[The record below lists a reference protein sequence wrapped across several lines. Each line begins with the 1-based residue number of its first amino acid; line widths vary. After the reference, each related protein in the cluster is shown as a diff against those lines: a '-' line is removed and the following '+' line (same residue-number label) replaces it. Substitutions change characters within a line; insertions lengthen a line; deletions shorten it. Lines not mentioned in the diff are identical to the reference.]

1 MLEAV
6 ATLVTRR
13 PAWIAVAAAAFAA
26 VALTFGADVAKSL
39 APFGF
44 DDPATESVK
53 ARKTVERTAG
63 YDPDLVLTA
72 IIRPYTRRNVL
83 RTVATLREET
93 AVARV
98 LSVDRT
104 HDPSMISRDGRATY
118 VVALFRAVDDKA
130 RDEAAKRI
138 EKRFKGNPNVRLGGG
153 VIGYEQVGRTV
164 EEDLVRAEMIAFPLL
179 LVLAF
184 WVFRGLV
191 AALLPPLVGAL
202 TILLSFLGLRL
213 ATQAISLS
221 VFALNLVTGMGLG
234 LAIDWSLLVVSRF
247 REELA
252 AGGDAVRRTIA
263 TAGRTVVFSSLTVAA
278 AMASLLVF
286 PQRFLFSMGV
296 GGVLVALLGGVV
308 ALVVLPA
315 VLALLGP
322 RVNALA
328 PRRWRRSASRGAWY
342 VLSRF
347 VMRHAGIVAAASAAL
362 LIVLGLPFLRVHF
375 TAADARVLP
384 RSASA
389 RQVYEQLTSDF
400 RRTTTPF
407 YVVLRGRKSD
417 VAPFVRRIAALPD
430 TPHLGPTRKLGP
442 GVWKVDVSAGTD
454 YLSSDSQRLVRE
466 IRALPTS
473 LPVLVGGGS
482 AAFVDEK
489 SSLARHLPLALLLI
503 VVTTVLVLFLMTGSV
518 VLPLKALLMNAL
530 TVSAA
535 FGFLVFV
542 FQDGRL
548 RWLLDYPA
556 AIGIDFTQPILLFAV
571 AFALSTDYGVF
582 LLARIKEARD
592 AGETNVESV
601 ALGLERTGR
610 IVTAAALLF
619 CAAVWTF
626 ATSRIVFVK
635 QLGVG
640 IGIAVL
646 VDATIVR
653 ALLVPSLMRLLGEW
667 NWWAPRRLRELR
679 ERGASSAFARRSDTG

>member
-1 MLEAV
+1 M
-6 ATLVTRR
+6 
-13 PAWIAVAAAAFAA
+13 
-26 VALTFGADVAKSL
+26 VALVFGAGVAESL

-53 ARKTVERTAG
+53 ARETVERAAR

-72 IIRPYTRRNVL
+72 IVRPFTRENVV
-83 RTVATLREET
+83 RTAARLKEEPT
-93 AVARV
+93 VARV
-98 LSVDRT
+98 VTVYET
-104 HDPSMISRDGRATY
+104 HDLTMVSRDGQATY
-118 VVALFRAVDDKA
+118 LVALFRPVDDEL
-130 RDEAAKRI
+130 RDAAAKRI
-138 EKRFKGNPNVRLGGG
+138 ERRFELDPLVLLGGG
-153 VIGYEQVGRTV
+153 VIGYEQVGTTV
-164 EEDLVRAEMIAFPLL
+164 EEDLVRAELIAFPLL

-191 AALLPPLVGAL
+191 AALLPPLVGGL

-213 ATQAISLS
+213 ATEVTSLS

-234 LAIDWSLLVVSRF
+234 LAIDWSLLVVSRY

-252 AGGDAVRRTIA
+252 VGHGAVQRTIA
-263 TAGRTVVFSSLTVAA
+263 SAGRTVVFSALTVAA

-296 GGVLVALLGGVV
+296 GGVLVAVLGGVV
-308 ALVVLPA
+308 SLIVLPA
-315 VLALLGP
+315 VLALLGG

-328 PRRWRRSASRGAWY
+328 PLRWQRPPPHRGAWY
-342 VLSRF
+342 AFSRF
-347 VMRHAGIVAAASAAL
+347 VMRRAGLVAAASALL
-362 LIVLGLPFLRVHF
+362 LIVFGLPFLRVQF

-389 RQVYEQLTSDF
+389 HRVYEQLALDF

-407 YVVLRGRKSD
+407 YVVLRGRRAD
-417 VAPFVRRIAALPD
+417 VGRFARQVAALRGSPQLRPPRELATD
-430 TPHLGPTRKLGP
+430 IWKLD
-442 GVWKVDVSAGTD
+442 VDAGID
-454 YLSSDSQRLVRE
+454 YLSEDSQRLVRQ
-466 IRALPTS
+466 IRALPTP
-473 LPVLVGGGS
+473 LDVQVGGGS
-482 AAFVDEK
+482 AAFIDEK
-489 SSLARHLPLALLLI
+489 TSLEAHLPLAIGLI
-503 VVTTVLVLFLMTGSV
+503 VVTTLLVLFVMTGSI
-518 VLPLKALLMNAL
+518 VLPLKALVMNAL

-548 RWLLDYPA
+548 RGVLGYPA
-556 AIGIDFTQPILLFAV
+556 PTGIDFTQPILLFAV

-592 AGETNVESV
+592 AGAPNVEAV
-601 ALGLERTGR
+601 AVGLQRSGR

-635 QLGVG
+635 QLGTG
-640 IGIAVL
+640 IGVAVL

-653 ALLVPSLMRLLGEW
+653 ALLVPSLMRLLGDW
-667 NWWAPRRLRELR
+667 NWWAPRRLRRLR
-679 ERGASSAFARRSDTG
+679 ARARL

>member
-1 MLEAV
+1 VLDGV

-13 PAWIAVAAAAFAA
+13 PGWIAVAAAMLGI
-26 VALTFGADVAKSL
+26 VALVFGAGVAKSL

-44 DDPATESVK
+44 DDPSTESVK
-53 ARKTVERTAG
+53 ARETIERAAG

-72 IIRPYTRRNVL
+72 IVRPFTRRNVEE
-83 RTVATLREET
+83 TVATLENEPE
-93 AVARV
+93 VAHV
-98 LSVDRT
+98 LTVYGTHDRT
-104 HDPSMISRDGRATY
+104 MVSRDGRATY
-118 VVALFRAVDDKA
+118 LVALFRPVDDET
-130 RDEAAKRI
+130 RDKTAKRI
-138 EKRFKGNPNVRLGGG
+138 EKLFRGNPHVQLGGG

-164 EEDLVRAEMIAFPLL
+164 EEDLVRAELIAFPLL

-191 AALLPPLVGAL
+191 AALLPPLVGVL
-202 TILLSFLGLRL
+202 TILLSFLGLRI
-213 ATQAISLS
+213 ATEITSLS

-234 LAIDWSLLVVSRF
+234 LAIDWSLLVVSRY

-252 AGGDAVRRTIA
+252 AGGGSAIRRTVA
-263 TAGRTVVFSSLTVAA
+263 TAGRTVVFSALTVAA

-296 GGVLVALLGGVV
+296 GGVLVALLGGAVS
-308 ALVVLPA
+308 LIVLPA
-315 VLALLGP
+315 VLALLGT

-328 PRRWRRSASRGAWY
+328 PRRWQHAATGRGAWY
-342 VLSRF
+342 LFSRF
-347 VMRHAGIVAAASAAL
+347 VMRRAGLIAAGSAAL
-362 LIVLGLPFLRVHF
+362 LIVFGLPFLRVHF

-384 RSASA
+384 RTASA
-389 RQVYEQLTSDF
+389 RQVYEQLRSDF

-407 YVVLRGRKSD
+407 YVVLRGRNSD
-417 VAPFVRRIAALPD
+417 VPRFVQRVNALPGVENLRPPRRLAPGLWKLD
-430 TPHLGPTRKLGP
+430 VFTGP
-442 GVWKVDVSAGTD
+442 D
-454 YLSSDSQRLVRE
+454 YLAGNSQELVSR
-466 IRALPTS
+466 IRSLPTP
-473 LPVLVGGGS
+473 LVVQVGGGA

-489 SSLARHLPLALLLI
+489 SSLAAHLPLAIALV
-503 VVTTVLVLFLMTGSV
+503 VVTTLLVLFLMTGSI
-518 VLPLKALLMNAL
+518 VLPLKALIMNAL

-548 RWLLDYPA
+548 RWLLQYPS

-592 AGETNVESV
+592 AGEPNVEAV

-619 CAAVWTF
+619 CTAVWTF

-653 ALLVPSLMRLLGEW
+653 ALLVPSLMRLLGDW
-667 NWWAPRRLRELR
+667 NWWAPRRLRKLQK
-679 ERGASSAFARRSDTG
+679 RSGFWSP

>member
-1 MLEAV
+1 VLEAV
-6 ATLVTRR
+6 ATLVTKR
-13 PAWIAVAAAAFAA
+13 PGLIAACAGMLGA
-26 VALTFGADVAKSL
+26 VALVFGAGVAKSL

-53 ARKTVERTAG
+53 ARETVERTAG
-63 YDPDLVLTA
+63 YDPDLVVTA
-72 IIRPYTRRNVL
+72 IVRPPSETRRVSTELRGDPVVRVVTFARNSDAAVL
-83 RTVATLREET
+83 VAFLR
-93 AVARV
+93 
-98 LSVDRT
+98 
-104 HDPSMISRDGRATY
+104 PISDE
-118 VVALFRAVDDKA
+118 A
-130 RDEAAKRI
+130 RDKAAKRL
-138 EKRFKGNPNVRLGGG
+138 EKRFEGDSHVELGGG

-164 EEDLVRAEMIAFPLL
+164 EEDLVRAELIAFPLL

-213 ATQAISLS
+213 ASEALSLS

-234 LAIDWSLLVVSRF
+234 LAIDWSLLVVSRY

-252 AGGDAVRRTIA
+252 SGGDAVRRTIA
-263 TAGRTVVFSSLTVAA
+263 TAGRTVVFSALTVAA

-296 GGVLVALLGGVV
+296 GGVLVALLGGAVS
-308 ALVVLPA
+308 LLVLPA

-328 PRRWRRSASRGAWY
+328 PRGRQRPAPGRGAWY
-342 VLSRF
+342 RFSRF
-347 VMRHAGIVAAASAAL
+347 VMRRAGIVAAASAAL
-362 LIVLGLPFLRVHF
+362 LILFGLPFLRVQF

-384 RSASA
+384 ESASA
-389 RQVYEQLTSDF
+389 RQVYEQLATDF

-407 YVVLRGRKSD
+407 YVVLRGRQSD
-417 VAPFVRRIAALPD
+417 VRLFAKQVTALPGIAQLA
-430 TPHLGPTRKLGP
+430 PPRELAA
-442 GVWKVDVSAGTD
+442 GVWKLDVFAGSE

-466 IRALPTS
+466 IRALPTP
-473 LPVLVGGGS
+473 LEVEVGGGTAS
-482 AAFVDEK
+482 FVDEK
-489 SSLARHLPLALLLI
+489 SSLANHLPLAIALVVATTLLI
-503 VVTTVLVLFLMTGSV
+503 LFLMTGSI

-535 FGFLVFV
+535 FGFLVFI

-548 RWLLDYPA
+548 RWLLGYPA

-571 AFALSTDYGVF
+571 AFAVSTDYGVF
-582 LLARIKEARD
+582 LLSRIKEARD
-592 AGETNVESV
+592 AGEPNVEAV

-610 IVTAAALLF
+610 VVTAAALLF

-635 QLGVG
+635 ELGLG

-653 ALLVPSLMRLLGEW
+653 ALLVPSLMRLLGDW
-667 NWWAPRRLRELR
+667 NWWAPRPLRRLHERLGLR
-679 ERGASSAFARRSDTG
+679 D

>member
-1 MLEAV
+1 MLEKV
-6 ATLVTRR
+6 ANVVTTR
-13 PAWIAVAAAAFAA
+13 PVWIAVIAAALGA
-26 VALTFGADVAKSL
+26 VALVFGAAVSRSL

-44 DDPATESVK
+44 DDPSTESVK
-53 ARKTVERTAG
+53 ARNTIERAAG

-72 IIRPYTRRNVL
+72 IVRPFTRARVE
-83 RTVATLREET
+83 RTAATLEREP
-93 AVARV
+93 AIARV
-98 LSVDRT
+98 LTVYDTRDRT
-104 HDPSMISRDGRATY
+104 MVSRDGHATY
-118 VVALFRAVDDKA
+118 VVCLFRPLDDEA

-138 EKRFKGNPNVRLGGG
+138 EELLGDDPDVELGGG

-164 EEDLVRAEMIAFPLL
+164 EEDLLRAELIAFPLL

-191 AALLPPLVGAL
+191 AALLPPLVGGL
-202 TILLSFLGLRL
+202 TIFLSFLGLRI
-213 ATQAISLS
+213 ATEVTSLS

-234 LAIDWSLLVVSRF
+234 LSIDWSLLVVSRY

-252 AGGDAVRRTIA
+252 AGEAGAVRRTIL
-263 TAGRTVVFSSLTVAA
+263 TAGRTVVFSALTVAA

-296 GGVLVALLGGVV
+296 GGALVALIGGVV
-308 ALVVLPA
+308 SLVVLPA
-315 VLALLGP
+315 VLALLGE

-328 PRRWRRSASRGAWY
+328 PRRWQRASSGRGAWY
-342 VLSRF
+342 RF
-347 VMRHAGIVAAASAAL
+347 SHLVMRRAGFVAAASATL
-362 LIVLGLPFLRVHF
+362 LIMFGLPFLRVHF

-389 RQVYEQLTSDF
+389 RQVYEQLREDF
-400 RRTTTPF
+400 GRTTTPF
-407 YVVLRGRKSD
+407 YVVLAGPDRD
-417 VAPFVRRIAALPD
+417 VPVFARRVAALPD
-430 TPHLGPTRKLGP
+430 VEKLGTP
-442 GVWKVDVSAGTD
+442 RRLAPELWKLDLFVGADH
-454 YLSSDSQRLVRE
+454 LSNEAQDLVAR
-466 IRALPTS
+466 IRGLPTP
-473 LPVLVGGGS
+473 LDVKVGGGTAS
-482 AAFVDEK
+482 FVDEK
-489 SSLARHLPLALLLI
+489 SSLARHLPFAVVLI
-503 VVTTVLVLFLMTGSV
+503 VVTTLLVLFLMTGSI
-518 VLPLKALLMNAL
+518 VLPLKALIMNAL

-548 RWLLDYPA
+548 RSLLQYPSA
-556 AIGIDFTQPILLFAV
+556 TGIDFTQPILLFAV

-582 LLARIKEARD
+582 LLSRIKEARD
-592 AGETNVESV
+592 AGASNVEAV

-610 IVTAAALLF
+610 VVTAAALLF

-640 IGIAVL
+640 IGFAVL

-653 ALLVPSLMRLLGEW
+653 ALLVPSLMRLLGDW
-667 NWWAPRRLRELR
+667 NWWAPKWLRRLRR
-679 ERGASSAFARRSDTG
+679 

>member
-1 MLEAV
+1 VLEAV
-6 ATLVTRR
+6 ATLVTKR
-13 PAWIAVAAAAFAA
+13 PGLIAAAAALLGA
-26 VALTFGADVAKSL
+26 VALVFGAGVAKSL

-53 ARKTVERTAG
+53 ARETVERTAG
-63 YDPDLVLTA
+63 YDPDLVVTA
-72 IIRPYTRRNVL
+72 IVRPPAEIRRVSTELRGDPVVRVVTFARNSDAAVL
-83 RTVATLREET
+83 LAFLR
-93 AVARV
+93 
-98 LSVDRT
+98 
-104 HDPSMISRDGRATY
+104 PISDE
-118 VVALFRAVDDKA
+118 A
-130 RDEAAKRI
+130 RDKAAKRL
-138 EKRFKGNPNVRLGGG
+138 EKRFEGDPHVELGGG

-164 EEDLVRAEMIAFPLL
+164 EEDLVRAELIAFPLL

-213 ATQAISLS
+213 ASEALSLS

-234 LAIDWSLLVVSRF
+234 LAIDWSLLVVSRY

-252 AGGDAVRRTIA
+252 SGGDAVRRTIT
-263 TAGRTVVFSSLTVAA
+263 TAGRTVVFSALTVAA

-296 GGVLVALLGGVV
+296 GGVLVALLGGAVS
-308 ALVVLPA
+308 LLVLPA

-328 PRRWRRSASRGAWY
+328 PRGWQRPSGRGAWY
-342 VLSRF
+342 RFSRF
-347 VMRHAGIVAAASAAL
+347 VMRRAGIVAAASAAL
-362 LIVLGLPFLRVHF
+362 LILFGLPFLRVHF

-384 RSASA
+384 ESASA
-389 RQVYEQLTSDF
+389 RQVYEQLAADF

-407 YVVLRGRKSD
+407 YVVLRGRQSD
-417 VAPFVRRIAALPD
+417 VRLFAKRVTALPGIAQ
-430 TPHLGPTRKLGP
+430 LGPPRELAA
-442 GVWKVDVSAGTD
+442 GVWKLDVFAGSE

-466 IRALPTS
+466 IRALPTP
-473 LPVLVGGGS
+473 LEVEVGGGTAS
-482 AAFVDEK
+482 FVDEK
-489 SSLARHLPLALLLI
+489 SSLASHLPLAIALV
-503 VVTTVLVLFLMTGSV
+503 VVTTLLILFLMTGSV

-535 FGFLVFV
+535 FGFLVFI

-548 RWLLDYPA
+548 RWLLGYPA

-571 AFALSTDYGVF
+571 AFAVSTDYGVF
-582 LLARIKEARD
+582 LLSRIKEARD
-592 AGETNVESV
+592 AGEPNVEAV

-610 IVTAAALLF
+610 VVTAAALLF

-635 QLGVG
+635 ELGLG

-653 ALLVPSLMRLLGEW
+653 ALLVPSLMRLLGDW
-667 NWWAPRRLRELR
+667 NWWAPGPLRRLHERVGLR
-679 ERGASSAFARRSDTG
+679 D

>member
-1 MLEAV
+1 VLDAV
-6 ATLVTRR
+6 ARLVTRR
-13 PAWIAVAAAAFAA
+13 PRSIAVAAAAFAA
-26 VALTFGADVAKSL
+26 IALVFGAGVAGSL

-44 DDPATESVK
+44 DDPASESVQ
-53 ARKTVERTAG
+53 ARRTVERTAG

-72 IIRPYTRRNVL
+72 IVRPFTRRNVD
-83 RTVATLREET
+83 RTVARLNDDPAVEHVVTVYET
-93 AVARV
+93 H
-98 LSVDRT
+98 DRT
-104 HDPSMISRDGRATY
+104 MVSRDGRATFLI
-118 VVALFRAVDDKA
+118 ALFRPLDDET
-130 RDEAAKRI
+130 RDKAAKRI
-138 EKRFKGNPNVRLGGG
+138 EKGFERDPNVRLGGG

-164 EEDLVRAEMIAFPLL
+164 EEDLVRAELIAFPLL

-191 AALLPPLVGAL
+191 AALLPPLVGGL

-213 ATQAISLS
+213 ATEVTSIS

-234 LAIDWSLLVVSRF
+234 LAIDWSLLVVSRY

-252 AGGDAVRRTIA
+252 AGDGAVRRTIA
-263 TAGRTVVFSSLTVAA
+263 TAGRTVVFSALTVAA

-296 GGVLVALLGGVV
+296 GGVLVALLGGLVS
-308 ALVVLPA
+308 LVVLPA
-315 VLALLGP
+315 VLALLGT

-328 PRRWRRSASRGAWY
+328 PRRWQRPAAGRSGWY
-342 VLSRF
+342 TFSRF
-347 VMRHAGIVAAASAAL
+347 VMRRAGIVAAASAAL
-362 LIVLGLPFLRVHF
+362 LIVFGLPFLRVQF

-389 RQVYEQLTSDF
+389 RQVYEEVARDF

-407 YVVLRGRKSD
+407 YAVLRGRRTD
-417 VAPFVRRIAALPD
+417 VPPFVRHVAVRRGSPRVGRPRELA
-430 TPHLGPTRKLGP
+430 P
-442 GVWKVDVSAGTD
+442 GVWKLDVFAGVD
-454 YLSSDSQRLVRE
+454 YLSSDSQRLVRQV
-466 IRALPTS
+466 RALQTP
-473 LPVLVGGGS
+473 LDIQVGGGS

-489 SSLARHLPLALLLI
+489 SSLAAHLPLAIGLI
-503 VVTTVLVLFLMTGSV
+503 VVTTLLILFLMTGSL
-518 VLPLKALLMNAL
+518 VLPLKALVMNAL

-548 RWLLDYPA
+548 RWLLGYPA
-556 AIGIDFTQPILLFAV
+556 ATGIDFTQPILLFAV

-582 LLARIKEARD
+582 LLSRIKEAHD
-592 AGETNVESV
+592 AGEPNVEAV

-619 CAAVWTF
+619 CAAVWIF

-635 QLGVG
+635 QLGIG
-640 IGIAVL
+640 IGVAVL

-653 ALLVPSLMRLLGEW
+653 ALLVPSLMRLLGDW
-667 NWWAPRRLRELR
+667 NWWAPRRLRRLR
-679 ERGASSAFARRSDTG
+679 ERFTLA

>member
-1 MLEAV
+1 VLNAV

-13 PAWIAVAAAAFAA
+13 PRWIAIAAAALAA
-26 VALTFGADVAKSL
+26 IALVFGARVASSL

-44 DDPATESVK
+44 DDPSTESVK

-72 IIRPYTRRNVL
+72 IVRPVTRRNVEQAVDKL
-83 RTVATLREET
+83 SEEPIVAHVVTVYE
-93 AVARV
+93 
-98 LSVDRT
+98 T
-104 HDPSMISRDGRATY
+104 HDEAMVSRDGRATY
-118 VVALFRAVDDKA
+118 VIALFRPADDET
-130 RDEAAKRI
+130 RDRAAKRI
-138 EKRFKGNPNVRLGGG
+138 ERRFRHDPNVLLGGG

-164 EEDLVRAEMIAFPLL
+164 EQDLLRAEAIAFPLL

-191 AALLPPLVGAL
+191 AALLPPLVGGL

-213 ATQAISLS
+213 ATEVTPLS

-234 LAIDWSLLVVSRF
+234 LAIDWSLLVVSRY

-252 AGGDAVRRTIA
+252 AGEGAVLRTIES
-263 TAGRTVVFSSLTVAA
+263 AGRTVVFSALTVAA

-296 GGVLVALLGGVV
+296 GGVLVALLGGAVS
-308 ALVVLPA
+308 LVVLPA
-315 VLALLGP
+315 TLELLGP
-322 RVNALA
+322 RLNALA
-328 PRRWRRSASRGAWY
+328 PLRWQRPPSGRAWY
-342 VLSRF
+342 RFSRL
-347 VMRHAGIVAAASAAL
+347 VMHRAGMVALASAVL
-362 LIVLGLPFLRVHF
+362 LVAFGIPFIRVQF

-384 RSASA
+384 RNASA
-389 RQVYEQLTSDF
+389 HRVYDQLAHDF

-407 YVVLRGRKSD
+407 YAVLRGRARD
-417 VAPFVRRIAALPD
+417 VPAFARRVAALPEH
-430 TPHLGPTRKLGP
+430 PHVGRARALAP
-442 GVWKVDVSAGTD
+442 GVWKLDVFGPRD
-454 YLSSDSQRLVRE
+454 YLSGDAQRLVRE
-466 IRALPTS
+466 IRSVRA
-473 LPVLVGGGS
+473 PVDVEIGGGS

-489 SSLARHLPLALLLI
+489 SSLADHLPLAVGLV
-503 VVTTVLVLFLMTGSV
+503 VVTTLLVLFLMTGSI
-518 VLPLKALLMNAL
+518 VLPVKALVMNAL

-548 RWLLDYPA
+548 RWLLRYGGA
-556 AIGIDFTQPILLFAV
+556 TGIDFTQPILLFAV

-582 LLARIKEARD
+582 LLSRIKEAHD
-592 AGETNVESV
+592 AGEPNVEAV
-601 ALGLERTGR
+601 AQGLQRTGR

-626 ATSRIVFVK
+626 ATSRVVFVK
-635 QLGVG
+635 QLGTG
-640 IGIAVL
+640 IGVAVL

-653 ALLVPSLMRLLGEW
+653 ALLVPSLMRLLGDW
-667 NWWAPRRLRELR
+667 NWWAPRHLRRLH
-679 ERGASSAFARRSDTG
+679 ERTGL

>member
-1 MLEAV
+1 MLDA
-6 ATLVTRR
+6 AARLVTRR
-13 PAWIAVAAAAFAA
+13 PGWIAVAAAALAA
-26 VALTFGADVAKSL
+26 VALVFGASVATSL

-53 ARKTVERTAG
+53 ARTTVERTAG

-72 IIRPYTRRNVL
+72 IVRPFTRANVG
-83 RTVATLREET
+83 RTTARLSDEP
-93 AVARV
+93 AVAHV
-98 LSVDRT
+98 VTVYET
-104 HDPSMISRDGRATY
+104 HDRAMVSRDGRATY
-118 VVALFRAVDDKA
+118 VIALFRPVDDET
-130 RDEAAKRI
+130 RDKEAKRI
-138 EKRFKGNPNVRLGGG
+138 EKLFDGDPNVRLGGG

-164 EEDLVRAEMIAFPLL
+164 EEDLVRAELIAFPLL

-184 WVFRGLV
+184 LVFRGLV
-191 AALLPPLVGAL
+191 AALLPPLVGGL

-213 ATQAISLS
+213 ATEITPLS

-234 LAIDWSLLVVSRF
+234 LAIDWSLLVVSRY

-252 AGGDAVRRTIA
+252 AGDGAVLRTVT
-263 TAGRTVVFSSLTVAA
+263 TAGRTVVFSALTVAA
-278 AMASLLVF
+278 EMASLLVF

-296 GGVLVALLGGVV
+296 GGVLVALFGGAVS
-308 ALVVLPA
+308 LIVLPA

-322 RVNALA
+322 RLNALA
-328 PRRWRRSASRGAWY
+328 PRRWQRPPSGRGAWY
-342 VLSRF
+342 VFSRF
-347 VMRHAGIVAAASAAL
+347 VMRRAGIVAAASAAL
-362 LIVLGLPFLRVHF
+362 LILFGVPFLRVHF

-384 RSASA
+384 RSATA
-389 RQVYEQLTSDF
+389 RQVYEQLARDF
-400 RRTTTPF
+400 SRPTTPF
-407 YVVLRGRKSD
+407 YAVLRGRAID
-417 VAPFVRRIAALPD
+417 VPRFVRRVAALPGH
-430 TPHLGPTRKLGP
+430 PEVGRPRELAP
-442 GVWKVDVSAGTD
+442 GVWKLDVFAGVD
-454 YLSSDSQRLVRE
+454 YLSSDSQRLVRRL
-466 IRALPTS
+466 RALRSP
-473 LPVLVGGGS
+473 LDVQVGGGS

-489 SSLARHLPLALLLI
+489 SSLAAHLPLAIGLI
-503 VVTTVLVLFLMTGSV
+503 VVTTLLVLFLMTGSI
-518 VLPLKALLMNAL
+518 VLPLKALVMNAL

-548 RWLLDYPA
+548 RWLLDYSA
-556 AIGIDFTQPILLFAV
+556 ATGIDFTQPILLFAV

-592 AGETNVESV
+592 AGEPNVEAV
-601 ALGLERTGR
+601 ALGLQRTGR

-635 QLGVG
+635 QLGAG

-653 ALLVPSLMRLLGEW
+653 ALLVPSLMRLLGDW
-667 NWWAPRRLRELR
+667 NW
-679 ERGASSAFARRSDTG
+679 

>member
-1 MLEAV
+1 VLDTV

-13 PAWIAVAAAAFAA
+13 PASIAAAAAVLAA
-26 VALTFGADVAKSL
+26 VALVFGAHVAKSL

-44 DDPATESVK
+44 DDPATESVQ
-53 ARKTVERTAG
+53 ARKAIERTAG

-72 IIRPYTRRNVL
+72 IVRPFTRENVE
-83 RTVATLREET
+83 RTVETLEAEP

-98 LSVDRT
+98 VTFYATRDRA
-104 HDPSMISRDGRATY
+104 MISRDGRATY
-118 VVALFRAVDDKA
+118 VLALFRPSDDEA
-130 RDEAAKRI
+130 RDKAAKRI
-138 EKRFKGNPNVRLGGG
+138 EKRFEHNPNVLLGGG

-164 EEDLVRAEMIAFPLL
+164 EDDLVRAEEIAFPLL

-213 ATQAISLS
+213 ATEVTSLS

-234 LAIDWSLLVVSRF
+234 LSIDWSLLVVSRY

-252 AGGDAVRRTIA
+252 ARRRGAVGRTILS
-263 TAGRTVVFSSLTVAA
+263 AGRTVVFSALTVAA

-296 GGVLVALLGGVV
+296 GGVLVALLGGAVS
-308 ALVVLPA
+308 LVVLPA

-322 RVNALA
+322 RVNAFA
-328 PRRWRRSASRGAWY
+328 PARWQRPPSGRVWY
-342 VLSRF
+342 GFSRF
-347 VMRHAGIVAAASAAL
+347 VMRRAALVAAGSAAL
-362 LIVLGLPFLRVHF
+362 LIVFGLPFLHVHF

-389 RQVYEQLTSDF
+389 HQVFDRLAADF

-407 YVVLRGRKSD
+407 YAVLEGRPAD
-417 VAPFVRRIAALPD
+417 VQPFVRHVAALPV
-430 TPHLGPTRKLGP
+430 GPKLGRP
-442 GVWKVDVSAGTD
+442 RRLAPNVWKLDVFAGLD
-454 YLSSDSQRLVRE
+454 YLSGDSQRLVHE
-466 IRALPTS
+466 IRAVPTP
-473 LPVLVGGGS
+473 LDVRVGGGS

-489 SSLARHLPLALLLI
+489 ASLADHLPLAIVLV
-503 VVTTVLVLFLMTGSV
+503 VVTTLIVLFLMTGSI
-518 VLPLKALLMNAL
+518 VLPLKALVMNAL

-548 RWLLDYPA
+548 RWLLGYPA

-582 LLARIKEARD
+582 LLSRIKEAHD
-592 AGETNVESV
+592 AGEPNVEAV
-601 ALGLERTGR
+601 ALGLQRTGR
-610 IVTAAALLF
+610 VVTAAALLF
-619 CAAVWTF
+619 CTAVWTF

-635 QLGVG
+635 QLGTG
-640 IGIAVL
+640 IGVAVL
-646 VDATIVR
+646 VDATLIR

-667 NWWAPRRLRELR
+667 NWWAPRVLRKLHGRARL
-679 ERGASSAFARRSDTG
+679 

>member
-1 MLEAV
+1 MLGV
-6 ATLVTRR
+6 
-13 PAWIAVAAAAFAA
+13 
-26 VALTFGADVAKSL
+26 VALAFGAGVAKSL

-53 ARKTVERTAG
+53 ARETVEQTAG
-63 YDPDLVLTA
+63 YDPDLVVTA
-72 IIRPYTRRNVL
+72 IVRPQAEVSRVSAEL
-83 RTVATLREET
+83 RHDPVVRVATVARNKNAAVLVAFLR
-93 AVARV
+93 
-98 LSVDRT
+98 
-104 HDPSMISRDGRATY
+104 PISDE
-118 VVALFRAVDDKA
+118 A
-130 RDEAAKRI
+130 RDKAAKRL
-138 EKRFKGNPNVRLGGG
+138 EKRFEDDPHVELGGG

-164 EEDLVRAEMIAFPLL
+164 EEDLVRAELIAFPLL

-213 ATQAISLS
+213 ASEALSLS

-234 LAIDWSLLVVSRF
+234 LAIDWSLLVVSRY
-247 REELA
+247 REELPS
-252 AGGDAVRRTIA
+252 GGDAVRRTIV
-263 TAGRTVVFSSLTVAA
+263 TAGRTVVFSALTVAA

-296 GGVLVALLGGVV
+296 GGVLVALLGGAVS
-308 ALVVLPA
+308 LLVLPA

-328 PRRWRRSASRGAWY
+328 PRRWQRPALGRGGWY
-342 VLSRF
+342 RFSRF
-347 VMRHAGIVAAASAAL
+347 VMRRAGIVATASAAL
-362 LIVLGLPFLRVHF
+362 LILFGLPFLRVHF

-384 RSASA
+384 ESASA
-389 RQVYEQLTSDF
+389 RQVYEQLASDF

-407 YVVLRGRKSD
+407 YAVLRGRQSD
-417 VAPFVRRIAALPD
+417 VRLFARRVTALPRIAQ
-430 TPHLGPTRKLGP
+430 LGPPRELAP
-442 GVWKVDVSAGTD
+442 GVWKLDVFAGSE

-466 IRALPTS
+466 IRAVPTP
-473 LPVLVGGGS
+473 LEVEVGGGTAS
-482 AAFVDEK
+482 FVDEK
-489 SSLARHLPLALLLI
+489 SSLASHLPLAIALVVLTTLLI
-503 VVTTVLVLFLMTGSV
+503 LFLMTGSI

-535 FGFLVFV
+535 FGFLVFI

-548 RWLLDYPA
+548 RWLLGYPA

-571 AFALSTDYGVF
+571 AFAVSTDYGVF
-582 LLARIKEARD
+582 LLSRIKEARD
-592 AGETNVESV
+592 AGEPNVEAV

-610 IVTAAALLF
+610 VVTAAALLF

-635 QLGVG
+635 ELGLG

-653 ALLVPSLMRLLGEW
+653 ALLVPSLMRLLGDW
-667 NWWAPRRLRELR
+667 NWWAPGPLRRLHERVGLR
-679 ERGASSAFARRSDTG
+679 D

>member
-1 MLEAV
+1 VLDAV

-13 PAWIAVAAAAFAA
+13 PAWIAVAAAALAA
-26 VALTFGADVAKSL
+26 IALVFGARVAKSL

-53 ARKTVERTAG
+53 ARKTIEQTAG

-72 IIRPYTRRNVL
+72 IIRPFTRANVERTAEKL
-83 RTVATLREET
+83 SDERTVAHVVTVYET
-93 AVARV
+93 R
-98 LSVDRT
+98 DRT
-104 HDPSMISRDGRATY
+104 MVSRDGHATY
-118 VVALFRAVDDKA
+118 VIALFRPVDDET
-130 RDEAAKRI
+130 RDKAAKRI
-138 EKRFKGNPNVRLGGG
+138 EKLFERNADVRLGGG

-164 EEDLVRAEMIAFPLL
+164 EEDLLRAEMIAFPLL

-191 AALLPPLVGAL
+191 AALLPPLVGGL

-213 ATQAISLS
+213 AGEVTALS

-234 LAIDWSLLVVSRF
+234 LAIDWSLLVVSRY

-252 AGGDAVRRTIA
+252 AGDGAVGRTIA
-263 TAGRTVVFSSLTVAA
+263 SAGRTVVFSALTVAA

-296 GGVLVALLGGVV
+296 GGVLVALFGGVV
-308 ALVVLPA
+308 SLVVLPA
-315 VLALLGP
+315 VLALLGW

-328 PRRWRRSASRGAWY
+328 PRRWRRAPSGGGAWY
-342 VLSRF
+342 AFSRF
-347 VMRHAGIVAAASAAL
+347 VMRRAVVISVASAAL
-362 LIVLGLPFLRVHF
+362 LIVFGLPFLRVQF

-389 RQVYEQLTSDF
+389 RQVYEQLAREF
-400 RRTTTPF
+400 PRTTTPF
-407 YVVLRGRKSD
+407 YAVLRGRRAG
-417 VAPFVRRIAALPD
+417 VAPFVRRVAALPGH
-430 TPHLGPTRKLGP
+430 PRLGRPRELAP
-442 GVWKVDVSAGTD
+442 GVWKLDVFAGVD
-454 YLSSDSQRLVRE
+454 YLSSGSQRLVRQ
-466 IRALPTS
+466 IRTLPTR
-473 LPVLVGGGS
+473 LEVQVGGGS

-489 SSLARHLPLALLLI
+489 SSLAGHLPLAIALI
-503 VVTTVLVLFLMTGSV
+503 VVTTLVVLFLMTGSI
-518 VLPLKALLMNAL
+518 VLPLKALVMNAL

-548 RWLLDYPA
+548 RWLLGYPA
-556 AIGIDFTQPILLFAV
+556 AIGIDFTQPILLFAI

-582 LLARIKEARD
+582 LLSRIKEARD
-592 AGETNVESV
+592 AGEPNVEAV
-601 ALGLERTGR
+601 ALGLQRTGR

-635 QLGVG
+635 QLGAG

-653 ALLVPSLMRLLGEW
+653 ALLVPSLMRLLGDW
-667 NWWAPRRLRELR
+667 NWWAPRRLRRLHDR
-679 ERGASSAFARRSDTG
+679 TGL

>member
-1 MLEAV
+1 VLDAV
-6 ATLVTRR
+6 ANLVTRR
-13 PAWIAVAAAAFAA
+13 PGWIAIAAAALGV
-26 VALTFGADVAKSL
+26 VALAFGAGVAKSL

-53 ARKTVERTAG
+53 ARETVERTAG

-72 IIRPYTRRNVL
+72 IVRPFTRGNVE
-83 RTVATLREET
+83 RTVERLNHEP

-98 LSVDRT
+98 VTVYETHDRT
-104 HDPSMISRDGRATY
+104 MVSRDGHATY
-118 VVALFRAVDDKA
+118 VVALFRPVDDES
-130 RDEAAKRI
+130 RDRAAKRI
-138 EKRFKGNPNVRLGGG
+138 ERLFEHDPHVLLGGG
-153 VIGYEQVGRTV
+153 VIGYEQVGTTV
-164 EEDLVRAEMIAFPLL
+164 EEDLVHAELIAFPLL

-191 AALLPPLVGAL
+191 AALLPPLVGGL

-213 ATQAISLS
+213 ATEVTSLS

-234 LAIDWSLLVVSRF
+234 LAIDWSLLVVSRY

-252 AGGDAVRRTIA
+252 AGEGAVQRTIA
-263 TAGRTVVFSSLTVAA
+263 TAGRTVVFSALTVAA

-296 GGVLVALLGGVV
+296 GGVLVAVFGGAVS
-308 ALVVLPA
+308 LIVLPA
-315 VLALLGP
+315 VLALLGH
-322 RVNALA
+322 RLNALA
-328 PRRWRRSASRGAWY
+328 PRRWQRPPPRRGAWY
-342 VLSRF
+342 AFSRF
-347 VMRHAGIVAAASAAL
+347 VMRRAGFVAAASAVL
-362 LIVLGLPFLRVHF
+362 LIVFGLPFLRVHF

-389 RQVYEQLTSDF
+389 HQVYDLLARDF

-407 YVVLRGRKSD
+407 YAVTRGRRVD
-417 VAPFVRRIAALPD
+417 VGAFAQRVAALPGN
-430 TPHLGPTRKLGP
+430 PQVRPPRQLAP
-442 GVWKVDVSAGTD
+442 GVWKLDVYAGLD
-454 YLSSDSQRLVRE
+454 YLSSDSMLLVRQ
-466 IRALPTS
+466 IRALPTP
-473 LPVLVGGGS
+473 LDVQVGGGTAS
-482 AAFVDEK
+482 FVDEK
-489 SSLARHLPLALLLI
+489 TSLAAHLPLAIGLI
-503 VVTTVLVLFLMTGSV
+503 VVTTLLILFLMTGSV
-518 VLPLKALLMNAL
+518 VLPLKALVMNAL

-548 RWLLDYPA
+548 RGLLGYPA

-592 AGETNVESV
+592 AGAPNVEAV
-601 ALGLERTGR
+601 ALGLQRTGR

-635 QLGVG
+635 QLGTG
-640 IGIAVL
+640 IGVAVL

-653 ALLVPSLMRLLGEW
+653 ALLVPSLMRLLGDW
-667 NWWAPRRLRELR
+667 NWWAPRRLGNLR
-679 ERGASSAFARRSDTG
+679 ARARL